1 MSQPEAPRDSLL
13 HVADLHFWH
22 VTFNPLRLLN
32 KRFLGNYN
40 VWWKR
45 RHQFAMDRA
54 PRFVDALAQ
63 AGPRTLL
70 LTGDF
75 ASTSLD
81 EEFTRARVFVDQLRE
96 KEFNIHLLP
105 GNHDV
110 YTFESVR
117 KRRFERYFADYL
129 PREGYPARRTLP
141 GGTPLIL
148 VPTVCPNLVSS
159 RGSITN
165 EQVARVKALLAD
177 APAPVIIAGHYP
189 LLDSTAA
196 YRMTPDRRLRNA
208 DALRE
213 ALGGSGKQAL
223 YVAGHVHRF
232 SYVADP
238 RFPQLSHL
246 CTGTFFGHN
255 KREGFEGEFC
265 EIRVTPAAFDVV
277 RHTCKG
283 KWTAEKASPQ
293 ELV

>member
-1 MSQPEAPRDSLL
+1 MPQAETPRDSLL

-22 VTFNPLRLLN
+22 VTLNPLRLLN

-45 RHQFAMDRA
+45 RHQFAMGHAA
-54 PRFVDALAQ
+54 PFVEALVQ
-63 AGPRTLL
+63 AGPGTIL

-81 EEFTRARVFVDQLRE
+81 EEFARAREFVHTLRE
-96 KEFNIHLLP
+96 KKFDIHLLP

-117 KRRFERYFADYL
+117 KHRFERYFADYI

-148 VPTVCPNLVSS
+148 APTVCPNLVSS
-159 RGSITN
+159 RGRITN

-177 APAPVIIAGHYP
+177 APAPVIVAGHYP
-189 LLDSTAA
+189 LLDSTAT

-208 DALRE
+208 EALRE
-213 ALGGSGKQAL
+213 ALGGSGKHVL

-232 SYVADP
+232 SYVIDP
-238 RFPQLSHL
+238 RFPHLSHL
-246 CTGTFFGHN
+246 CTGTFFGRN
-255 KREGFEGEFC
+255 NREGFEGEFC
-265 EIRVTPAAFDVV
+265 EIRVASAMFGVI
-277 RHTCKG
+277 RHTYTG
-283 KWTAEKASPQ
+283 AWTAEKVSAC
-293 ELV
+293 ELT